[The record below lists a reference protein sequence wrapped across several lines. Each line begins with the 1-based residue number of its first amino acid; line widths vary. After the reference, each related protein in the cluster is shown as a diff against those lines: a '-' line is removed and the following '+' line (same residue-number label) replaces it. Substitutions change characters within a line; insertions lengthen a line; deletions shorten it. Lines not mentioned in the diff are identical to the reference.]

1 MSQPQDVV
9 RGHAFDGIE
18 EFDNRLPNWWL
29 WSLYLACIFSVVY
42 WIHYHV
48 LRTGPSALD
57 DFRADM
63 SVFAKEKAD
72 REAREALSA
81 VSDESLEAM
90 AKDPAVVEAG
100 KQIFLLQCFSCHK
113 ADGGGLI
120 GPNLTDKYWIHG
132 GRPAEIY
139 ALIVKGVVEKGML
152 AWGSVIGKT
161 KCQQVAAYVLT
172 LRNTN
177 VAGGKAPEGEA
188 RD

>member
-18 EFDNRLPNWWL
+18 EYDNRLPNWWL
-29 WSLYLACIFSVVY
+29 WSLYLACMFSVVY

-48 LRTGPSALD
+48 LGTGPSSLEE
-57 DFRADM
+57 FHADM
-63 SVFAKEKAD
+63 AVYAQETSE
-72 REAREALSA
+72 REAREALAA

-90 AKDPAVVEAG
+90 AKDPAVLAAG
-100 KQIFLLQCFSCHK
+100 KETFTTYCLACHK

-132 GRPAEIY
+132 GQPKEIY
-139 ALIVKGVVEKGML
+139 ALVVKGVVEKGML
-152 AWGSVIGKT
+152 AWGSVLGKS
-161 KCQQVAAYVLT
+161 KCQEVTAFVLT

-177 VAGGKAPEGEA
+177 AQDGKAPEGAA